1 MCPWLVV
8 GEVLGCDAV
17 MLGGV
22 ERWRDGESRTDVT
35 EWAGV
40 GKYIGMGERT
50 GGTNIFGR
58 PHGIN
63 CRHPLVGRKQA
74 WPMNSRPSGQ
84 SYGQELLVS

>member
-22 ERWRDGESRTDVT
+22 EGWRDGESRTDVT

-40 GKYIGMGERT
+40 GKYIGMGEQT
-50 GGTNIFGR
+50 EGTNILK
-58 PHGIN
+58 
-63 CRHPLVGRKQA
+63 CRAEQA
-74 WPMNSRPSGQ
+74 RARNA
-84 SYGQELLVS
+84 